1 MMKVTGMRFEE
12 RLRKLEALE
21 AAQADQDAPA
31 LLCVTEGDWEA
42 LSSPATS
49 ASDRQALGARY
60 GVDGERLPVA
70 KVYIGI
76 CLCWGDGQT
85 CPVCEET
92 R

>member
-1 MMKVTGMRFEE
+1 MRFDE

-31 LLCVTEGDWEA
+31 LLCVTVGDWDA
-42 LSSPATS
+42 LSSLATS
-49 ASDRQALGARY
+49 ASDRQAIGARY
-60 GVDGERLPVA
+60 GVDVDQLPVKA

-76 CLCWGDGQT
+76 CLCWGDGA
-85 CPVCEET
+85 CPVCEEP